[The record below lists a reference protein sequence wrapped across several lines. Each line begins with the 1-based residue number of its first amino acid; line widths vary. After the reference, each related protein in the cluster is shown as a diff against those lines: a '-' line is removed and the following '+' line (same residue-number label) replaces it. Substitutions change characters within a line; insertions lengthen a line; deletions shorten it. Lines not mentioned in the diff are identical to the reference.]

1 MKDIVA
7 CLSFDGNC
15 RQAMNFYNKCLGG
28 DLYTMTYGDMPQAMP
43 NVHIDA
49 SNKERIL
56 HASITNGS
64 ASLIGSDSLPGMPSS
79 EGAEFSIC
87 VVPENEE
94 ETRRL
99 WAAFSQNATSVK
111 HKLEDVPW
119 GALYGML
126 TDQFGIQW
134 MFNFGRPKK

>member
-1 MKDIVA
+1 
-7 CLSFDGNC
+7 
-15 RQAMNFYNKCLGG
+15 
-28 DLYTMTYGDMPQAMP
+28 MTYGDMPQAMP
-43 NVHIDA
+43 SVKIDE
-49 SNKERIL
+49 SNKDRIL

-64 ASLIGSDSLPGMPSS
+64 ASLIASDALPGMPSS

-87 VVPENEE
+87 IVPDSEE
-94 ETRRL
+94 ETRRV
-99 WAAFSQNATSVK
+99 WAAFSQNALAVK

-134 MFNFGRPKK
+134 MFNFSRPKK